1 MLVLVALSAC
11 QKAPPPRT
19 DWMIHSRLVF
29 LAADLKTELPP
40 LAQSQFRLFFPFIA
54 GDIYGA
60 PTTGDFFNPTLA
72 PDYRFDI
79 DLNQGHPAL
88 LKSLEPT
95 DFSVTYLR
103 IQPADARVARLAPM
117 VLQADGIEPVGRTE
131 WVDSESRRTLMLL
144 YLDRPAAI
152 SGGKYAIRT
161 LAAGYVWVG
170 RVGDIYTVLPAPAR
184 LLLAVIRFRI
194 VCLSPGPLSGPIV
207 RCNGSKSLGTLVL
220 AV

>member
-1 MLVLVALSAC
+1 MRRLIVLVLVALSAC

-29 LAADLKTELPP
+29 LSADLKTERPP
-40 LAQSQFRLFFPFIA
+40 LAQSQFRLSFPFIA

-60 PTTGDFFNPTLA
+60 PTTGDFFNPTLG

-79 DLNQGHPAL
+79 DLNHGHPAL

-95 DFSVTYLR
+95 DFSVSYLH
-103 IQPADARVARLAPM
+103 IQPADTRVARLAPM

-131 WVDSESRRTLMLL
+131 WLDGDSGRTLMLL

-152 SGGKYAIRT
+152 SGGKYAIR
-161 LAAGYVWVG
+161 APASGYVWVG
-170 RVGDIYTVLPAPAR
+170 LVGDTYTVVPRPAH
-184 LLLAVIRFRI
+184 LLLAVTPT
-194 VCLSPGPLSGPIV
+194 VPGP
-207 RCNGSKSLGTLVL
+207 
-220 AV
+220 

>member
-1 MLVLVALSAC
+1 VRGLLVLVLVALSAC

-29 LAADLKTELPP
+29 LSADLKAERPP
-40 LAQSQFRLFFPFIA
+40 PAQSQFRLSFPFIA

-60 PTTGDFFNPTLA
+60 PTTGDFFNPTLG

-79 DLNQGHPAL
+79 DLNHGHAAL

-95 DFSVTYLR
+95 DFSLSYLH

-117 VLQADGIEPVGRTE
+117 LLQADGIEPVGRTE
-131 WVDSESRRTLMLL
+131 WVDGDSRQTLMLL

-152 SGGKYAIRT
+152 SGGKYAIRA
-161 LAAGYVWVG
+161 LASGYVWVG
-170 RVGDIYTVLPAPAR
+170 LVGDTYAVVPRPAH
-184 LLLAVIRFRI
+184 LLLAVTPT
-194 VCLSPGPLSGPIV
+194 VPAP
-207 RCNGSKSLGTLVL
+207 
-220 AV
+220 